1 MRESE
6 LNIGLSI
13 IDIDYVYTWPIKTT
27 SNKNSFERAYDN
39 KQFLPN
45 EIARLF

>member
-13 IDIDYVYTWPIKTT
+13 IDIEYVCTRGPIKTT

-39 KQFLPN
+39 K
-45 EIARLF
+45 